1 MMSDPLNDA
10 IPGTPP
16 QLGWVR
22 RASAVAMA
30 RGNRHPRLFG
40 RTATADV
47 RMDGVAA
54 RRRPPLRG
62 PRT

>member
-1 MMSDPLNDA
+1 MSNPMSD
-10 IPGTPP
+10 TRT